1 MQKGAFVPYRD
12 SKLTRLLKDSLGGN
26 CCTVMIANIRFCVN
40 MALGTHLFFFIVEK
54 YNFYLRDTVFRASRV
69 AYEDT
74 YNTLQYAERAKAIR
88 VEVHSNV
95 VSAETHISQYVTVI
109 ETLKRQVSS

>member
-1 MQKGAFVPYRD
+1 M
-12 SKLTRLLKDSLGGN
+12 
-26 CCTVMIANIRFCVN
+26 
-40 MALGTHLFFFIVEK
+40 
-54 YNFYLRDTVFRASRV
+54 FRASRV

-95 VSAETHISQYVTVI
+95 VSAETHISQYVAVI
-109 ETLKRQVSS
+109 ENLKRQVRSSALFSTQTTFMGFFLMVFCTLFTKRYYTQ

>member
-1 MQKGAFVPYRD
+1 
-12 SKLTRLLKDSLGGN
+12 
-26 CCTVMIANIRFCVN
+26 
-40 MALGTHLFFFIVEK
+40 MASGTQLFFFLVEK
-54 YNFYLRDTVFRASRV
+54 YNFYLRDTVFRASRI

-95 VSAETHISQYVTVI
+95 VSADTHISQYVTVI
-109 ETLKRQVSS
+109 ETLKRQVSLAASTFDFNLLHVFVRINNLSRCS